1 MIDYFHHFMDKFQYV
16 TRLLQKKLL
25 NIKSTILKHINKNIY
40 TRILFTNVIIYT
52 AALIVLASF
61 SNYMMKQAIFNQ
73 FEHDLLRKAKRVNFA
88 LTQEKSFK
96 WEAEN
101 SSEQQQKLLDFLAD
115 SFDIKITVFNLQ
127 GTILNTSAE
136 QNVLPGSKV
145 DAKIIEMLKSGKT
158 DIIRTMDK
166 EIGQLIYIITIPMG
180 KSDDTNATVQNG
192 IMLAAQPAN
201 LDLALN
207 KMRLS
212 LLIGGTVI
220 LLVIIVISVYL
231 AMYISEPMSRL
242 ATSLMEI
249 SSGNFI
255 LNDIDQ
261 PLYEINVLADQVNKL
276 ATEFKKIQ
284 TESDRMEEERA
295 RLFAEISHELRT
307 PLTAV
312 QGFAEAIRDG
322 IVEDKMLQKKYI
334 DMIYTQTLHVTRLV
348 DDIIALSRLESGNVT
363 ISKVPLDLVV
373 LTQGVVMSMES
384 MANTKNNNIVFEKK
398 TEKALVAGDVDRMEQ
413 ILRNLL
419 KNAIKATENGTI
431 KATVESLQD
440 QVVLTIEDNGIG
452 IAPEELPRIWDR
464 FYRGKKQRSTNPEEE
479 GSGLGLVI
487 VKKLVQLQDG
497 KIEVKSKLG
506 KGTTFRIFFP
516 IIHT

>member
-1 MIDYFHHFMDKFQYV
+1 MNDYFRHFREKFQYV
-16 TRLLQKKLL
+16 TRLLQKNLH
-25 NIKSTILKHINKNIY
+25 NIKDILLKHFNKNIY
-40 TRILFTNVIIYT
+40 TRILFTNVIVYT

-61 SNYMMKQAIFNQ
+61 SNFMVKQAIFNQ
-73 FEHDLLRKAKRVNFA
+73 FEQDLLRKAKRVNFA

-96 WEAEN
+96 WGAGN
-101 SSEQQQKLLDFLAD
+101 PSEQQQELLNFLAD
-115 SFDIKITVFNLQ
+115 SFDVRITVFNLQ
-127 GTILNTSAE
+127 GTILSTSAE
-136 QNVLPGSKV
+136 QDVLPGSKV

-158 DIIRTMDK
+158 DVIRIMDK
-166 EIGQLIYIITIPMG
+166 ETGQLTYIITIPMG
-180 KSDDTNATVQNG
+180 NSDDTEMTVQNG
-192 IMLAAQPAN
+192 IVLAAQPAN

-212 LLIGGTVI
+212 LLIGGIAI
-220 LLVIIVISVYL
+220 LLIIIVISVYL

-249 SSGNFI
+249 SRGSFI

-261 PLYEINVLADQVNKL
+261 SLDEINVLADQINKL
-276 ATEFKKIQ
+276 ATELKKIQ
-284 TESDRMEEERA
+284 TESSRMEEERA

-322 IVEDKMLQKKYI
+322 MVEDKTLQKKYI

-348 DDIIALSRLESGNVT
+348 DDIIALSRLESGDVT

-373 LTQGVVMSMES
+373 LAQGVVMSMES
-384 MANTKNNNIVFEKK
+384 MAKTKNNNVVFEKK
-398 TEKALVAGDVDRMEQ
+398 TEKAFVAGDVDRMEQ

-419 KNAIKATENGTI
+419 KNAIRATENGTI
-431 KATVESLQD
+431 KVAVESLQD
-440 QVVLTIEDNGIG
+440 EVVLTIEDNGIG

-464 FYRGKKQRSTNPEEE
+464 FYRGKNQRSTNAEEE
-479 GSGLGLVI
+479 GTGLGLVI
-487 VKKLVQLQDG
+487 VNKLVQLQDG
-497 KIEVKSKLG
+497 KIEVKSNLG